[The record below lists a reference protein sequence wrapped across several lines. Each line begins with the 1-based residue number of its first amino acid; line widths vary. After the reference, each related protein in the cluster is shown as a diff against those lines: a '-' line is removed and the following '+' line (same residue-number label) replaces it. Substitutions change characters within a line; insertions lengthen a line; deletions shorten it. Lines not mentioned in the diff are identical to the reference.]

1 VLATPPLVETLLET
15 PPLLET
21 PLLETLKRDSRLRVV
36 TLPLVTLPLVT
47 LPLVTLPLVTPPVE
61 APQLETP
68 LPVEPLPPVALLSKP
83 REARRPLPQ
92 VAPTLRSLIPRRRI
106 KCRYL
111 TTEAT
116 RTVKARG
123 LFNRGC

>member
-36 TLPLVTLPLVT
+36 TLPLVT
-47 LPLVTLPLVTPPVE
+47 PPVVT
-61 APQLETP
+61 PQLETP

-106 KCRYL
+106 RCRYL

>member
-36 TLPLVTLPLVT
+36 TLPLVTPPV
-47 LPLVTLPLVTPPVE
+47 VTPPVE

-106 KCRYL
+106 RCRYL